1 MKHLLS
7 ISFILFAFIG
17 ANAQSNDEVEF
28 FQSIWGMEKRAIVEA
43 YMDDLSTDE
52 TTAFWPIY
60 EAYEVS
66 RKDLGK
72 EKVAIMQEYA
82 KNYGSFSGDIA
93 KDLINKNAAN
103 SIAIQKLMK
112 KTFKKMSKS
121 LDPVKAAKFIQLE
134 NYFTTMIQASILES
148 IPFVDEF
155 E

>member
-1 MKHLLS
+1 MKKLLS
-7 ISFILFAFIG
+7 LGFILFAFLG

-28 FQSIWGMEKRAIVEA
+28 FQSIWGMEKKAIVEA

-60 EAYEVS
+60 DEYEVA

-82 KNYGSFSGDIA
+82 ENYGSFTGDVA

-103 SIAIQKLMK
+103 SIAIQKLFK

-121 LDPVKAAKFIQLE
+121 MDPVNAAKFIQLE

-155 E
+155 